1 MGVIDLAS
9 RRNLVRSASG
19 IGIRPFFGQL
29 AFFAIRLV
37 GGELGQI
44 LLDAR
49 NRTNV
54 RLLHVNIQ
62 WAPELIAAEK
72 AASTNFFFKKI
83 VSTGRFRLN

>member
-1 MGVIDLAS
+1 MGVSDLAS
-9 RRNLVRSASG
+9 CRNLVRSASG
-19 IGIRPFFGQL
+19 IGIRPFFGQV

-62 WAPELIAAEK
+62 WAPGLIAAEK
-72 AASTNFFFKKI
+72 AASANFFLNTT
-83 VSTGRFRLN
+83 VSTGQFRLN